1 MRTLYFDLHMGAAG
15 DMISAAL
22 IGLFDDP
29 DAVCSELNA
38 LGIPGV
44 KYALSREMKNGIS
57 GLHMRVE
64 VDGEVEGEWDHHH
77 DHAHHH
83 EQAHHAH
90 THACGQSSH
99 DQVLHDHAHHYPHR
113 GLADIRNIIDSLPL
127 DAKVRDDAQ
136 AIFASIAEAEAE
148 VHGETLDHIH
158 FHEVGTMD
166 AVADVVAASY
176 LMAKIAPDEVCAS
189 DICTGTGAV
198 ECAHGILPVPAPAT
212 AILLKGLPAYGGSV
226 EGELCT
232 PTGAAIVR
240 HFVDRFCPMPA
251 MRTEAVAY
259 GVGTKDFSQANC
271 LRAMLGERTGE
282 DGQRSF
288 DSSSCRTDG
297 VLAGHTSR
305 VDIDDTVVELAC
317 NIDDMT
323 AEAMGFALE
332 QLMEAG
338 ALDAY
343 LIPIV
348 MKKSRPAHMLCVIA
362 ALDDEAQLAQRMFEL
377 TTTIGIRRHECG
389 RYVLDRGI
397 SQVEIE
403 GAVFR
408 VKSSKGYGVSRCKV
422 EYDDLADLARTR
434 GISLDEARSIVEKEL
449 F

>member
-15 DMISAAL
+15 DMITAAL

-29 DAVCSELNA
+29 DAICSELNA

-44 KYALSREMKNGIS
+44 KYVLSREMKNGIS

-64 VDGEVEGEWDHHH
+64 VDGEVEGERDHHH
-77 DHAHHH
+77 DHAHYDYEHYD
-83 EQAHHAH
+83 HA
-90 THACGQSSH
+90 
-99 DQVLHDHAHHYPHR
+99 LHDHGHRDHVHHHPHR

-127 DAKVRDDAQ
+127 EAKVCDDAQ
-136 AIFASIAEAEAE
+136 AVFASIAEAEAE
-148 VHGETLDHIH
+148 VHGEAFDHIH

-166 AVADVVAASY
+166 AVADVVAVSY

-189 DICTGTGAV
+189 DICTGTGTV

-232 PTGAAIVR
+232 PTGAAVMR
-240 HFVDRFCPMPA
+240 HFVDRFCAVPA
-251 MRTEAVAY
+251 MRTQAIAY

-271 LRAMLGERTGE
+271 LRAMLGERAGE
-282 DGQRSF
+282 DGQRSS
-288 DSSSCRTDG
+288 DRSSCYTG
-297 VLAGHTSR
+297 EGLAGHPSR

-323 AEAMGFALE
+323 AEALGFALE

-343 LIPIV
+343 LTPIT

-362 ALDDEAQLAQRMFEL
+362 APDDEAQLAQRMFEL

-397 SQVEIE
+397 SKVEIE
-403 GAVFR
+403 GAAFR

-449 F
+449 S